1 MFAPLILLAASVS
14 PLPEST
20 PPASASASSFQPVSS
35 VTARATVSI
44 KVISGVSFGASHAS
58 GTAGASRTST
68 ELSDAAGLM
77 RPAELLEFQ

>member
-1 MFAPLILLAASVS
+1 MLVPLILLAASIS
-14 PLPEST
+14 PAHAST
-20 PPASASASSFQPVSS
+20 PPASASASSFQPVGS

-44 KVISGVSFGASHAS
+44 RVIAGVSFGPSHAS

-68 ELSDAAGLM
+68 ALSDAAGLM

>member
-1 MFAPLILLAASVS
+1 MFGPLILLAASVS
-14 PLPEST
+14 PLPA
-20 PPASASASSFQPVSS
+20 PAPAGATSFRPVSS

>member
-1 MFAPLILLAASVS
+1 MMFGPLILLAASVS
-14 PLPEST
+14 PLPA
-20 PPASASASSFQPVSS
+20 PAPAGAASFRPVSS